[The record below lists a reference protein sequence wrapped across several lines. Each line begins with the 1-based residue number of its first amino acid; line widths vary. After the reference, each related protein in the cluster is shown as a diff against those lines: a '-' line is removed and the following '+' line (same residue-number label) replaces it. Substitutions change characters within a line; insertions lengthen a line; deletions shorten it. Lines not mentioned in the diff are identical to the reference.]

1 MTDVQISLTAP
12 SLKTCKEIEVQQ
24 PTLFISDAFADCTS
38 ALLSRMR
45 FVSIMYL
52 HIHRTPLS
60 HDSVHCIFD
69 LLQKLKGLYLINVN
83 LPSNSLRFIFNALTT
98 NESLEEF
105 LVRFDRG
112 IIMFLSST
120 SATFYA
126 QAISDVIRRNVTLT
140 RLTLHGLQLDEN
152 GVLKILDALA
162 NHNTALQLLSL
173 DHSHQ
178 ATGYR
183 FSEEN
188 GPIKDRVIYE

>member
-1 MTDVQISLTAP
+1 MQ
-12 SLKTCKEIEVQQ
+12 
-24 PTLFISDAFADCTS
+24 
-38 ALLSRMR
+38 M
-45 FVSIMYL
+45 VSMMYL

-83 LPSNSLRFIFNALTT
+83 LPSTSLSFIFNALTT

-105 LVRFDRG
+105 LIRFNRG
-112 IIMFLSST
+112 MILYLSFT
-120 SATFYA
+120 SAA
-126 QAISDVIRRNVTLT
+126 VHAKAISEVICKNLTLT
-140 RLTLHGLQLDEN
+140 KLTLLGLKLDEN

-162 NHNTALQLLSL
+162 NHDTALQLLSL
-173 DHSHQ
+173 DRSHQ
-178 ATGYR
+178 ATSYR